1 MQNND
6 DRLKD
11 TDVKPRTVGGKVLN
25 LYKQLGETPAERLER
40 LRVQRPEYAH
50 EVLSYAGRLDPM
62 AEGVMITLV
71 GSANKMRDA
80 YLDMSKE
87 YVLDV
92 LFGFSTDTY
101 DVLGRVM
108 DSGDTSSITKKAIE
122 QGLNEYRGHVSQEY
136 PPYSS
141 KAVEG
146 KSLFQWAREGAL
158 GALVLPKKTVTV
170 YDITLES
177 MYKIKEPALL
187 AYIEHSV
194 GKVQGDF
201 RQEEILAEWRRRL
214 PNTLDPIEELKMSKK
229 EAAAA
234 SAKIRE
240 FPCATV
246 RISCSSGTYARSIA
260 HGLGQD
266 LGIPALALHILRT
279 KVGEYDSS
287 KSLK

>member
-1 MQNND
+1 MPQND

-25 LYKQLGETPAERLER
+25 LYKQLGETPAERLDR

-50 EVLSYAGRLDPM
+50 DVLSYAGRLDPM

-87 YVLDV
+87 YVLDI

-108 DSGDTSSITKKAIE
+108 DSGDTSSITKKAVE
-122 QGLNEYRGHVSQEY
+122 HGLNEYRGHVSQEY

-146 KSLFQWAREGAL
+146 KSLFEWARQGAI
-158 GALVLPKKTVTV
+158 GSLVLPKKTVTI
-170 YDITLES
+170 YDITLEAT
-177 MYKIKEPALL
+177 YKIKEPALL
-187 AYIEHSV
+187 AYIEHSIA
-194 GKVQGDF
+194 KVQGDF

-214 PNTLDPIEELKMSKK
+214 PNNLDPIEELKMSKK
-229 EAAAA
+229 DAAAA
-234 SAKIRE
+234 SAKLRE

-266 LGIPALALHILRT
+266 LGVPALALHILRT

>member
-1 MQNND
+1 MPETND
-6 DRLKD
+6 RPKD
-11 TDVKPRTVGGKVLN
+11 TKDSDVRPRTTGGKVLN
-25 LYKQLGETPAERLER
+25 LYKQIGETPAERLER
-40 LRVQRPEYAH
+40 LRIQKPEYAH

-87 YVLDV
+87 YVLDI

-101 DVLGRVM
+101 DVLGRM
-108 DSGDTSSITKKAIE
+108 MESGDTDLVTKKAVE
-122 QGLNEYRGHVSQEY
+122 QGLNEYRGHVAQEY

-146 KSLFQWAREGAL
+146 KSLFQWAREGAI

-170 YDITLES
+170 YDITLEG
-177 MYKIKEPALL
+177 MYKLKEPALL
-187 AYIEHSV
+187 AYIEH
-194 GKVQGDF
+194 GIEKVHGDF
-201 RQEEILAEWRRRL
+201 RQEEIISTWKRNLR
-214 PNTLDPIEELKMSKK
+214 TDGT
-229 EAAAA
+229 
-234 SAKIRE
+234 RE

-266 LGIPALALHILRT
+266 LGVPALALHILRT
-279 KVGEYDSS
+279 KVGDYESS

>member
-1 MQNND
+1 MPQNN

-50 EVLSYAGRLDPM
+50 DVLSYAGRLDPM

-87 YVLDV
+87 YVLDI

-108 DSGDTSSITKKAIE
+108 DSGDTSSITKKAVE
-122 QGLNEYRGHVSQEY
+122 HGLNEYRGHVSQEY

-146 KSLFQWAREGAL
+146 KSLFEWARQGAI
-158 GALVLPKKTVTV
+158 GSLVLPKKTVTI
-170 YDITLES
+170 YDITLEAT
-177 MYKIKEPALL
+177 YKIKEPALL
-187 AYIEHSV
+187 AYIEHSIS
-194 GKVQGDF
+194 KVQGDF

-214 PNTLDPIEELKMSKK
+214 PNNLDPIEELKMSKK

-234 SAKIRE
+234 SAKLRE

-266 LGIPALALHILRT
+266 LGVPALALHILRT
-279 KVGEYDSS
+279 KVGEYDYS